1 MALNILDTNGAPMAN
16 TGAEFEAYDVIR
28 YSEANPSGPVSLT
41 VSDSSTADLADELGS
56 VSADVTGSSGDNTIT
71 TGAGNDILSGG
82 DGADT
87 LTGGAGDDII
97 YGNAGNDKLVGG
109 DGNDRITDGG
119 FNFGPEGPLPEILNI
134 DAGNGDDVITIDSFA
149 AFTSGTIDGGDGID
163 ALRTWSLHGLT
174 LNNVENLET
183 AAFQISG
190 SSAEFESFDRIV
202 RSTDPVFSYDPSL
215 VVMDSAHLD
224 LSDELGDLGTLV
236 RGFSGIDVKTGD
248 GDDEFAGSNVND
260 IFDGSGGSDLIN
272 GNDGDDKLTGGAG
285 NDTIDGGAGIDTAA
299 FAGNFADYSFAVDNG
314 SRVVT
319 SVLEGTDRL
328 TDVEF
333 ARFADGVYDFG
344 TETFTVNS
352 TEPGT
357 PLNILDT
364 NGATITK
371 IGAEFEAYDVIRDS
385 EINPLVPVN
394 LVISDSGTVDLS
406 DELGS
411 GSANVIGTSGND
423 VITTGAGNDNIAG
436 GDGADTLNGGA
447 GYDSLNGGVG
457 NDTLNGGDGN
467 DHISGDVGND
477 VIRGGAGNDTI
488 DDGELFGLSAEV
500 IDINAGDGND
510 SISVGTLAPL
520 NSGTI
525 DGGDGIDTLQA
536 ASLRGLTIK
545 NIEVLETAGWSVAG
559 SSAQLESFDKIV
571 WSTDPFGDFRAAV
584 TLTDSAHLDLADELG
599 DLGAFVDGDAFG
611 IDVKTGGG
619 NDEFTGTDGNDIF
632 DGSGGNDILNGN
644 AGDDKLT
651 GGAGNDTI
659 NGGAGIDTA
668 LFAGNFVD
676 YSFALNNGDH
686 FLTSVAEGTDT
697 LTGVEFARFADGLY
711 DFGTETFTSNDTQP
725 NVPLNILDTYGFITT
740 MTGAEFEAYDVIRN
754 SPTDPLAP
762 VILFLSDSGTVDL
775 SDELGSAV
783 ADVTDF
789 GGGDS
794 IITTGAGSD
803 KIAGGYGADT
813 LNGGDGND
821 WIHGGDGN
829 DTLNGGDG
837 SDLLTGGDGND
848 ILNGGDGDDQLS
860 GNTGNDVIRGGAGND
875 FISDGELFDVTPEV
889 YDIDAGEGDD
899 AITIQRY
906 DSLASGAID
915 GGAGIDT
922 LQAST
927 LTGLTIKNIE
937 TLQTIGLVEG
947 SSAQFESFDKIIWL
961 TDPFDSSRASLA
973 VTDGNH
979 LDLSDE
985 LGDVGAFI
993 TGYTS
998 GIDVK
1003 TGGGAD
1009 EFVGTNGNDI
1019 FDGSGGNDLFNGRA
1033 GDDKLIGGAGI
1044 DTAIFSGNFANY
1056 SLALNNGDHILTSA
1070 EEGTDTLT
1078 GIEFAR
1084 FSDGVYD
1091 FATETFKLNNT
1102 APTNIQLSKTSLS
1115 EDTPIWTTLGLLSAK
1130 DSDGDKLTYKLI
1142 DGADDH
1148 FRLNGNRIVTSKAFD
1163 YETDKSHTIKVAVSD
1178 GKVTVE
1184 KAITINVLDVNE
1196 TPINHAPIKL
1206 SFSRS
1211 SVSENVAIGTSV
1223 GLLSAVDPEG
1233 GTVKWRLTDDA
1244 DGIFKL
1250 VGNKIQTKAAID
1262 FESNHSLTFTA
1273 EAYDAAG
1280 NTTSHDFTFAVKDV
1294 FEPSFSSLLH

>member
-1 MALNILDTNGAPMAN
+1 ML
-16 TGAEFEAYDVIR
+16 E
-28 YSEANPSGPVSLT
+28 
-41 VSDSSTADLADELGS
+41 LAD
-56 VSADVTGSSGDNTIT
+56 
-71 TGAGNDILSGG
+71 
-82 DGADT
+82 
-87 LTGGAGDDII
+87 
-97 YGNAGNDKLVGG
+97 
-109 DGNDRITDGG
+109 
-119 FNFGPEGPLPEILNI
+119 
-134 DAGNGDDVITIDSFA
+134 
-149 AFTSGTIDGGDGID
+149 
-163 ALRTWSLHGLT
+163 
-174 LNNVENLET
+174 
-183 AAFQISG
+183 FQVSG
-190 SSAEFESFDRIV
+190 SSAQFESFDKIA
-202 RSTDPVFSYDPSL
+202 RSTDPFFSFDPSL
-215 VVMDSAHLD
+215 VVTDSAHLD

-236 RGFSGIDVKTGD
+236 HGFSGIDVKTGD
-248 GDDEFAGSNVND
+248 GNDEFAGSDVND

-285 NDTIDGGAGIDTAA
+285 NDTISGGAGIDTAA
-299 FAGNFADYSFAVDNG
+299 FTGNFADYSFAVDNG

-319 SVLEGTDRL
+319 SVLEGADRL

-333 ARFADGVYDFG
+333 ARFADGVYDFA
-344 TETFTVNS
+344 TETFKVNS
-352 TEPGT
+352 IEPST

-371 IGAEFEAYDVIRDS
+371 TGAEFEAYDVIRDS

-467 DHISGDVGND
+467 DYISGDVGND

-488 DDGELFGLSAEV
+488 DDGELFGLSPEV

-510 SISVGTLAPL
+510 SISLGTLAPL

-525 DGGDGIDTLQA
+525 DGGNGIDTLQA

-559 SSAQLESFDKIV
+559 SSAQFDSFDKIV

-619 NDEFTGTDGNDIF
+619 DDEFTGTDGNDIF
-632 DGSGGNDILNGN
+632 DGSGGNDTLNGN

-659 NGGAGIDTA
+659 DGGAGTDTA
-668 LFAGNFVD
+668 LFAGNFAD

-686 FLTSVAEGTDT
+686 LLTSTAEGMDT

-711 DFGTETFTSNDTQP
+711 DFGTETFTISDTPP
-725 NVPLNILDTYGFITT
+725 NVPLNVLNANGTIVT
-740 MTGAEFEAYDVIRN
+740 MTGAEFEAYDVIRDSADN
-754 SPTDPLAP
+754 PLSP
-762 VILFLSDSGTVDL
+762 VILFVSDSGTVDL
-775 SDELGSAV
+775 SDELGAVSANV
-783 ADVTDF
+783 V
-789 GGGDS
+789 GWSGDNV
-794 IITTGAGSD
+794 ITTGAGND
-803 KIAGGYGADT
+803 KLEGGDGADT
-813 LNGGDGND
+813 LNGGAGHDRILGS
-821 WIHGGDGN
+821 DGN

-837 SDLLTGGDGND
+837 ND
-848 ILNGGDGDDQLS
+848 MLWGAA
-860 GNTGNDVIRGGAGND
+860 GNDVIRGGAGND
-875 FISDGELFDVTPEV
+875 FISDGEFFGLIPEIV
-889 YDIDAGEGDD
+889 DIDAGDGDD
-899 AITIQRY
+899 FITV
-906 DSLASGAID
+906 SAPAPVASGTID

-922 LQAST
+922 LEASS
-927 LTGLTIKNIE
+927 LSGLTIKNIE
-937 TLQTIGLVEG
+937 VLATGWEVDG
-947 SSAQFESFDKIIWL
+947 SSAQFESFDKIVWSTDQPDNRPSLVL
-961 TDPFDSSRASLA
+961 TDTA
-973 VTDGNH
+973 H

-985 LGDVGAFI
+985 LADRGAFI
-993 TGYTS
+993 TGSAS

-1003 TGGGAD
+1003 AGGGAD
-1009 EFVGTNGNDI
+1009 EFVGTGSNDI
-1019 FDGSGGNDLFNGRA
+1019 FDGSGGNDLFNGRT

-1044 DTAIFSGNFANY
+1044 DTAVFSGNFANY

-1102 APTNIQLSKTSLS
+1102 APSNIQLSKTSLS
-1115 EDTPIWTTLGLLSAK
+1115 EDTPIWTTVGLLSAK
-1130 DSDGDKLTYKLI
+1130 DADGDKLTYKLL

-1178 GKVTVE
+1178 GKVTIE
-1184 KAITINVLDVNE
+1184 KDITINVLDVNE
-1196 TPINHAPIKL
+1196 APVNQAPIKL

-1211 SVSENVAIGTSV
+1211 SISENVAIGTSV

-1262 FESNHSLTFTA
+1262 YESSHSLTFTA

-1280 NTTSHDFTFAVKDV
+1280 NATSHDFTIAVKDV